1 MKRTFL
7 STFVAAVAAAAVMFF
22 APVPG
27 SGQAPPGKGGAPG
40 GKGGAKAPGGPNGKD
55 GPYYQAPEIAGG
67 PFKRGK
73 DGKPDM
79 TGFWTPRLNRAIF
92 EIQGKQGA
100 IVDPPDGML
109 PYTPAAKARKDDL
122 KKNHMFDETEAH
134 CFQSGVPH
142 TAYQQFG
149 YQIQQ
154 TPSHIAFMPE
164 YAHSYRLIPLN
175 NRPHIAKDIKLFMG
189 DGVGHWEGDT
199 LVVETTNQNGVV
211 WLDME
216 ANFTTE
222 NIHVVERFTMKDLN
236 RIDYEAV
243 ITDPTIYTRP
253 FKIAGNLGRHDDP
266 NMELMEFACHEGNID
281 LDHYTEAEGGRAKA
295 APAAAAPPAGP
306 GGGPGAGKGKGKQ
319 Q

>member
-1 MKRTFL
+1 MKKTFL
-7 STFVAAVAAAAVMFF
+7 STFVALTAAAVIFF

-27 SGQAPPGKGGAPG
+27 SGQAPPAKGAPPPG
-40 GKGGAKAPGGPNGKD
+40 GKGAAKAPGGPNGKD

-79 TGFWTPRLNRAIF
+79 TGFWTPRLNRSIF
-92 EIQGKQGA
+92 EIQGKQGS

-109 PYTPAAKARKDDL
+109 PYTPAALERKNDL

-154 TPSHIAFMPE
+154 TPQYVAFMPE
-164 YAHSYRLIPLN
+164 YAHSYRVIPTD
-175 NRPHIAKDIKLFMG
+175 NRKHIPGDIKLFMG

-199 LVVETTNQNGVV
+199 FVVETTNQNGVV

-216 ANFTTE
+216 ANFTTDK
-222 NIHVVERFTMKDLN
+222 IHVVERFTMKDLN
-236 RIDYEAV
+236 RIDYEAT
-243 ITDPTIYTRP
+243 ITDPSIYTRP

-266 NMELMEFACHEGNID
+266 NYELMEFACHEGNID
-281 LDHYTEAEGGRAKA
+281 LDHYTEGEGGRAKA
-295 APAAAAPPAGP
+295 APSAAPAAGP
-306 GGGPGAGKGKGKQ
+306 AAGKGKGKQ
-319 Q
+319 GN

>member
-1 MKRTFL
+1 MKKTFL
-7 STFVAAVAAAAVMFF
+7 STFVALAAAAVLFF

-27 SGQAPPGKGGAPG
+27 SGQAPPAKGGAP
-40 GKGGAKAPGGPNGKD
+40 KAPGGPNGKD
-55 GPYYQAPEIAGG
+55 GPYYQAPEVAGG
-67 PFKRGK
+67 PFKRLKQG
-73 DGKPDM
+73 GKPDM
-79 TGFWTPRLNRAIF
+79 TGFWTPRLNRSIF
-92 EIQGKQGA
+92 EIQGKQGS

-109 PYTPAAKARKDDL
+109 PYTPAALAKKNDL

-154 TPSHIAFMPE
+154 TPQYVAFMPE
-164 YAHSYRLIPLN
+164 YAHSYRVIPTD
-175 NRPHIAKDIKLFMG
+175 NRKHIPGDIKLFMG

-216 ANFTTE
+216 ANFTTDQ
-222 NIHVVERFTMKDLN
+222 IHVVERLTMKDLN

-243 ITDPTIYTRP
+243 ITDPSIYTRP

-266 NMELMEFACHEGNID
+266 NYELMEFACHEGNID
-281 LDHYTEAEGGRAKA
+281 LDHYTEGEGGRAKA
-295 APAAAAPPAGP
+295 APSAAPAAGPAPGP
-306 GGGPGAGKGKGKQ
+306 GGGKGKGKQ
-319 Q
+319 GN

>member
-1 MKRTFL
+1 MKKTFL
-7 STFVAAVAAAAVMFF
+7 STFVALAAAAAMFF

-27 SGQAPPGKGGAPG
+27 SGQAPPAKGGAPAPG
-40 GKGGAKAPGGPNGKD
+40 GKGGGAPKGGPNGKD

-67 PFKRGK
+67 PFTRGK

-109 PYTPAAKARKDDL
+109 PYTPAALARKNDL

-154 TPSHIAFMPE
+154 TPGYLAFMPE
-164 YAHSYRLIPLN
+164 YAHSYRLIPTD
-175 NRPHIAKDIKLFMG
+175 NRPHIPGDIKLFMG

-199 LVVETTNQNGVV
+199 LVVETTNQNGLV

-216 ANFTTE
+216 ANFTTDK
-222 NIHVVERFTMKDLN
+222 IHVVERFTMKDLN
-236 RIDYEAV
+236 RIDYEAT
-243 ITDPTIYTRP
+243 ITDPSIYTRP
-253 FKIAGNLGRHDDP
+253 WKIAGNLGRHDDP
-266 NMELMEFACHEGNID
+266 SYELMEFACHEGNID
-281 LDHYTEAEGGRAKA
+281 LEHYPEAEGGRAKA
-295 APAAAAPPAGP
+295 AA
-306 GGGPGAGKGKGKQ
+306 KGK
-319 Q
+319 

>member
-1 MKRTFL
+1 MKKTFL
-7 STFVAAVAAAAVMFF
+7 STFVALAAAVAVFL

-27 SGQAPPGKGGAPG
+27 SGQAPPAPG
-40 GKGGAKAPGGPNGKD
+40 KAATKAPGGANGKD
-55 GPYYQAPEIAGG
+55 GPYYQAPEVAGG

-92 EIQGKQGA
+92 EVQGKNGA

-109 PYTPAAKARKDDL
+109 PYTPEALAKKNDL

-154 TPSHIAFMPE
+154 TPGFVAFMPE
-164 YAHSYRLIPLN
+164 YAHSYRLIPTN
-175 NRPHIAKDIKLFMG
+175 NRPHIPGDIKLFMG

-199 LVVETTNQNGVV
+199 LVVETTNQNGLV

-216 ANFTTE
+216 ANFTTDQ
-222 NIHVVERFTMKDLN
+222 IKVVERFTMKDLN
-236 RIDYEAV
+236 RIDYEAT

-253 FKIAGNLGRHDDP
+253 WKIAGNLGRHDDP
-266 NMELMEFACHEGNID
+266 KMELMEFACHEGNID
-281 LDHYTEAEGGRAKA
+281 LDHYPESQGGRAKEV
-295 APAAAAPPAGP
+295 PSAAPPAGP
-306 GGGPGAGKGKGKQ
+306 AAGKGKGKQ

>member
-1 MKRTFL
+1 MKKTFL
-7 STFVAAVAAAAVMFF
+7 STFVALAAAAVMFF

-27 SGQAPPGKGGAPG
+27 SGQAPPAKG
-40 GKGGAKAPGGPNGKD
+40 GKGGGAPKGGGGGGPNGKD
-55 GPYYQAPEIAGG
+55 GPYYQAPEIPGG
-67 PFKRGK
+67 PFTRGK

-79 TGFWTPRLNRAIF
+79 TGFWTPRLNRSIF
-92 EIQGKQGA
+92 EIQGKNGS

-109 PYTPAAKARKDDL
+109 PYKPEALAHKNDL

-154 TPSHIAFMPE
+154 TPSYVAFMPE
-164 YAHSYRLIPLN
+164 YAHSYRVIPTDG
-175 NRPHIAKDIKLFMG
+175 RPHIPGDIKLFMG

-199 LVVETTNQNGVV
+199 FVVETTNQNGVV

-216 ANFTTE
+216 GNFTTDQ
-222 NIHVVERFTMKDLN
+222 IKVVERFTMKDAN
-236 RIDYEAV
+236 RIDYEAT
-243 ITDPTIYTRP
+243 ITDPSIYTQP

-266 NMELMEFACHEGNID
+266 TYELMEFACHEGNID
-281 LDHYTEAEGGRAKA
+281 LEHYPDTQGGRAKEV
-295 APAAAAPPAGP
+295 PSAAPPA
-306 GGGPGAGKGKGKQ
+306 GPGAGKGKGKQ
-319 Q
+319 VN